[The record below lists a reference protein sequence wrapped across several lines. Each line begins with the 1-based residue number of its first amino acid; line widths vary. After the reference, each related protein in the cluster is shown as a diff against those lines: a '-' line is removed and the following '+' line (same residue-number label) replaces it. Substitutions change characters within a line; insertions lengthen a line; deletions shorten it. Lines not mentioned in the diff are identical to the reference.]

1 MAGSSPGAGAAAQRP
16 IHPVT
21 ITIDA
26 GHPGPVIPGDFAG
39 LSFERGPLG
48 PGTAGLT
55 GGLFRTENTTMLTL
69 FRNLGMTSL
78 RVGGGTVDQLIPP
91 GTGPDGFTAIDEMFA
106 FAAAAGIKVIFTLR
120 LLNPVA
126 NPISDLQAV
135 NARVAGYIWEHY
147 RGNVASFAIGNEPDW
162 HDFHTWPGHQL
173 DPAIYEEATDVP
185 GSAYASY
192 LAHWQGFADAVR
204 AAAPGA
210 AMSGPD
216 LGAYNRLTY
225 TPDQDTGMSWTAR
238 LAADERTT
246 GRIAE
251 VTQHYYVG
259 GGPGATTAQQAII
272 NMLSPEWV
280 TGTAIGTQPE
290 GTTYTPY
297 PWLYANNLAPVAAA
311 GLRFRLTESND
322 YLGGVQGA
330 SNAFAAALWALDH
343 LHWWAAHG
351 CAGVNFHNKQWVL
364 TDTIIPDPAG
374 SAEGY
379 VITPKGYGIKAFTLG
394 AAGQVRPA
402 QVQNPAGVNMT
413 AYCVSGAGEDY
424 VTVINKAH
432 GADSPDAAV
441 TIAAPG
447 AGGQG
452 VQVMTLA
459 GAQPGDARGNTATL
473 GGATITGSAP
483 WNGTWSA
490 LPAGPHGEISL
501 TVKATTAAIVKIP
514 SGG

>member
-1 MAGSSPGAGAAAQRP
+1 MAVSSPGTGAAAQRP

-39 LSFERGPLG
+39 LSFERGPVA
-48 PGTAGLT
+48 PGYAGLT

-78 RVGGGTVDQLIPP
+78 RVGGGTVDQLIPA
-91 GTGPDGFTAIDEMFA
+91 GTGPDGFTGIDEMFA

-120 LLNPVA
+120 LLNPA
-126 NPISDLQAV
+126 ASPISDLQSV

-147 RGNVASFAIGNEPDW
+147 QANVASFAVGNEPDW
-162 HDFHTWPGHQL
+162 HDFHTFTGHQL
-173 DPAIYEEATDVP
+173 DPAIFEAVDGTP

-192 LAHWQGFADAVR
+192 LAHWQSFADAVR

-225 TPDQDTGMSWTAR
+225 TPDQNTGMPWTAR
-238 LAADERTT
+238 LAADEKTS
-246 GRIAE
+246 GRMAE

-259 GGPGATTAQQAII
+259 GSPGATTAQQAIS
-272 NMLSPEWV
+272 NMLSSQWV
-280 TGTAIGTQPE
+280 TGTVIGTQPA
-290 GTTYTPY
+290 GTSYTPY
-297 PWLYANNLAPVAAA
+297 PWLYENNLAPVAAA

-330 SNAFAAALWALDH
+330 SNAYAAALWALDH

-374 SAEGY
+374 SGGY

-394 AAGQVRPA
+394 AAGQVLPA
-402 QVQNPAGVNMT
+402 QIQNPAGVNVT

-432 GADSPDAAV
+432 GADAADAAV

-452 VQVMTLA
+452 IQVMTLA
-459 GAQPGDARGNTATL
+459 GGQPGDARGAIATL
-473 GGATITGSAP
+473 GGATITGGAP

-490 LPAGPHGEISL
+490 LPAGPHGGNQ
-501 TVKATTAAIVKIP
+501 P
-514 SGG
+514 NRQGHHRRHCQDP